1 MTPASLTLLSLAMS
15 TDAFAASIG
24 RGAGSGGRPRFL
36 NALRTGAIFGAIE
49 GITPIIGWLAG
60 AAAVHL
66 VSRWDHWIAFVLLVG
81 LGARMV
87 YAGMGKAEGCE
98 EDAPRQS
105 LPMVMLAAVATSI
118 DALVVGVSLAFVD
131 IHIAVAATAIGT
143 ATMVMVTLGIMLGCA
158 LGQVVG
164 KRAEIL
170 GGLVLIAIGA
180 GTLYQHL
187 GADALTG

>member
-24 RGAGSGGRPRFL
+24 RGAGSGRPHFF
-36 NALRTGAIFGAIE
+36 NALRTGAIFGLIE
-49 GITPIIGWLAG
+49 GMTPVIGWLAG

-81 LGARMV
+81 LGVRMV
-87 YAGMGKAEGCE
+87 HAGMRRADDGHQPG
-98 EDAPRQS
+98 PRQS

-131 IHIAVAATAIGT
+131 INIAVAATAIGT
-143 ATMVMVTLGIMLGCA
+143 ATMVMVTLGVLLGCVLGRVVGRRAEMLG
-158 LGQVVG
+158 GV
-164 KRAEIL
+164 
-170 GGLVLIAIGA
+170 VLIIIGA
-180 GTLYQHL
+180 GILYQYLHAESL
-187 GADALTG
+187 IS